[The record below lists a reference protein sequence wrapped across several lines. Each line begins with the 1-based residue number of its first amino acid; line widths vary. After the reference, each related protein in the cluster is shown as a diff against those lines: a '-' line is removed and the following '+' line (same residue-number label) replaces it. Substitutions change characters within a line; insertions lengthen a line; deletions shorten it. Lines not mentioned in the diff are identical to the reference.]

1 MTNLQ
6 LTCEII
12 GISVY
17 DYEKYYS
24 QLCKEVPKK
33 RGEAIDFFV
42 SKEYETLSEE
52 DKKLILSQLNQD
64 LEIDFITHHA
74 NRILRRIEYLNQ
86 Q

>member
-1 MTNLQ
+1 M
-6 LTCEII
+6 
-12 GISVY
+12 
-17 DYEKYYS
+17 
-24 QLCKEVPKK
+24 
-33 RGEAIDFFV
+33 DFFV

-74 NRILRRIEYLNQ
+74 NRILRRVEYLNQ